1 MDIWNLGASLG
12 IGGLIAIGFYKIAMV
27 LIRVWTT
34 GDAARTKVIGDGFKA
49 ITDSHAALIEVVRDQ
64 GERMLA
70 AMNDHRRYIDASF
83 SNIDK
88 SINALEVRVSTA
100 LDLTPVRGIPK
111 AELEQQL
118 PPASSKIVTTTMVA
132 GVIETRQDEAPR
144 SRPGPTERAK
154 SQGGGIVTGGYFE
167 RSSPVKKKT

>member
-49 ITDSHAALIEVVRDQ
+49 ITDSHAALIDVVRDQ
-64 GERMLA
+64 AQEQTA
-70 AMNDHRRYIDASF
+70 AANDQRRYIDATF
-83 SNIDK
+83 ANIDK

-111 AELEQQL
+111 ADLEQSI
-118 PPASSKIVTTTMVA
+118 PPPSSKLMTTSVIA
-132 GVIETRQDEAPR
+132 GVIEVRSDETPRQ
-144 SRPGPTERAK
+144 RPGPTERAK
-154 SQGGGIVTGGYFE
+154 SQGGVVTGGYFE